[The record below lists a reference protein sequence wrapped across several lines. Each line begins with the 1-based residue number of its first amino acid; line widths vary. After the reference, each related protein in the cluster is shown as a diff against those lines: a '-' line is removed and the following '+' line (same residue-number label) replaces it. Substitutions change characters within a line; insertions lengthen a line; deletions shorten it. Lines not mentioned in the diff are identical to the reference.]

1 MIEELTPTHITQFNG
16 LWNRGPAE
24 NTPVDHFQIADNLR
38 YINGGF
44 ETRYGTSVSIAVPA
58 GVRRFF
64 PYSIE
69 GQADRI
75 IYLDT
80 DGKIFDS
87 LYPGVVILEIAGMID
102 FSMIVMNDRAYLSP
116 HNGIVGMAGQNIWMY
131 QGAGQPAR
139 LAGGMPPSG
148 FNLEVYDSP
157 NAGYIEEGLHL
168 IAVVYETDSGFIT
181 KPGPAVYAQYTSAG
195 QFKAIASLPIGPVG
209 TVARHVLATKVI
221 PEFTGDQEGPELFF
235 VEGAGVF
242 DNSTPT
248 VEFEF
253 YDSQLVRSADYLKDE
268 MTTIPAVLGF
278 TTFAGS
284 LVGWA
289 PNVEPSSIYIS
300 KAGEPE
306 SISLLEGGI
315 EVEPFTGGGVKN
327 CVAYRGSTLMI
338 HKSSRVYSTANNGN
352 EPVYWEV
359 TGPVE
364 SGIGTSVFG
373 VATIM
378 DEEGNTVDRYVFASK
393 KGLIAYD
400 GTFANVLSEKIDDVW
415 GRITKTAFSKIQVSL
430 DAINEVIY
438 VLLPLDGSVTPNVIA
453 YCDYSNGMTVANV
466 RWSLWTFRN
475 YAPSCIGIDVD
486 IDNEPVLKI
495 GSLTGNIYYL
505 DPTAVGD
512 NLIALPN
519 PTWQTAYV
527 GPEESIA
534 VNYYG
539 GVRLRAF
546 GNGVLDMQF
555 GGLDD
560 AVTANIPSLVL
571 SATPGRFGQSEFNV
585 QSQKGRLKGFT
596 DTYGEKFKITRITI
610 YHSAWWVEEP
620 G

>member
-24 NTPVDHFQIADNLR
+24 NTPLDHFQIANNLR

-44 ETRYGTSVSIAVPA
+44 ETRYGTSISIAVPA

-75 IYLDT
+75 IYLDLN
-80 DGKIFDS
+80 GYIYDS
-87 LYPGVVILEIAGMID
+87 LYPGQIILAISGMED

-131 QGAGQPAR
+131 QGGGAPAR
-139 LAGGMPPSG
+139 LAGGNPPSDVLLDVS
-148 FNLEVYDSP
+148 NSP
-157 NAGYIEEGLHL
+157 DPGYVEEGLHY
-168 IAVVYETDSGFIT
+168 IAVAYETDSGFIT
-181 KPGPAVYAQYTSAG
+181 KPGPIANYISEG
-195 QFKAIASLPIGPVG
+195 QFKGRINNLPIGPTG
-209 TVARHVLATKVI
+209 TIARHILATKTISQDV
-221 PEFTGDQEGPELFF
+221 PTDGDLAELFF
-235 VEGAGVF
+235 VEGASIF
-242 DNSTPT
+242 DNITGT
-248 VEFEF
+248 ADFEF

-289 PNVEPSSIYIS
+289 PNAEPSSVYVS

-306 SISLLEGGI
+306 SISLIEGGI

-359 TGPVE
+359 TGPIE

-438 VLLPLDGSVTPNVIA
+438 VLLPLDGAVTPNVIA
-453 YCDYSNGMTVANV
+453 YCDYSNGMTVKDV

-475 YAPSCIGIDVD
+475 FNPSCLGIDVD
-486 IDNEPVLKI
+486 DDGEPVLKI

-539 GVRLRAF
+539 GIRLRIF
-546 GNGVLDMQF
+546 GSGVLDMTF
-555 GGLDD
+555 SGLDD
-560 AVTANIPSLVL
+560 AVTANIPSIVMN
-571 SATPGRFGQSEFNV
+571 AAPGRFPQSEFNI

-596 DTYGEKFKITRITI
+596 DTYGERFKITRITI

-620 G
+620 S